1 MRPASDQFLASLR
14 TSHVIAAKAQLIFPG
29 KADADAIDV
38 PVQTGTVTIDR
49 TAQNRRRA
57 TIQIPWSLQVG
68 FDLGIDV
75 RDLPLGG
82 YALIWRGLRYADGS
96 TELMLLGRLRVE
108 SVTWATLD
116 ASASLELADRMSQVR
131 DEPFTAPYQALGKT
145 PATVATDIVKGVF
158 ATSIAYRITYDP
170 PSTMGDVTYAAT
182 RDEALSQLEQ
192 SYAAETYFD
201 ADGAFVFAA
210 KPAGT
215 DPVVWTVDASQTG
228 VMIDARENLDRTGIY
243 NGVLV
248 KGQGTADL
256 PPVTGLAT
264 FDDPGSPIRW
274 GGPFGKVALVA
285 DSTTVTTDADAA
297 ATAASLLNLRLKQ
310 TRSLELTAAP
320 NPALEAGDTITVAF
334 PDGRTE
340 THLIDATTISLATD
354 AQQIV
359 TRTLSAP
366 QARPVSPDRLFMG
379 ADAWLQLTDA
389 ALVGA

>member
-1 MRPASDQFLASLR
+1 MRPASTQFLDSLR
-14 TSHVIAAKAQLIFPG
+14 YSHVIAARAALIAPGDSDAQ
-29 KADADAIDV
+29 AVEV
-38 PVQTGTVTIDR
+38 PIQSGTVTIDR

-57 TIQIPWSLQVG
+57 SIQIPWSLQAG

-82 YALIWRGLRYADGS
+82 YALIYRGLRYADGS

-108 SVTWATLD
+108 SVTWQTLD
-116 ASASLELADRMSQVR
+116 ASANLELADRMSQVR
-131 DEPFTAPYQALGKT
+131 DEPFTAPYQALGKL
-145 PATVATDIVKGVF
+145 PATVATEIVQGVF
-158 ATSIAYRITYDP
+158 GSSITYRTP
-170 PSTMGDVTYAAT
+170 YVPSTAMGDVTYANT
-182 RDEALSQLEQ
+182 REEALSQLET

-210 KPAGT
+210 KPTGS
-215 DPVVWTVDASQTG
+215 DPVVWTVDAGETG
-228 VMIDARENLDRTGIY
+228 VMVDARENLDRTGIY

-248 KGQGTADL
+248 KGQGTADT
-256 PPVTGLAT
+256 PPVSGLAT
-264 FDDPGSPIRW
+264 FDDATSPIRW

-297 ATAASLLNLRLKQ
+297 ATASSLLNLRLKQ

-320 NPALEAGDTITVAF
+320 TPALEAADTITVVF
-334 PDGRTE
+334 PDGRDE

-354 AQQIV
+354 AQLII

-366 QARPVSPDRLFMG
+366 TARAEPDRLFMG
-379 ADAWLQLTDA
+379 ADAWLEARDAQLVT
-389 ALVGA
+389 